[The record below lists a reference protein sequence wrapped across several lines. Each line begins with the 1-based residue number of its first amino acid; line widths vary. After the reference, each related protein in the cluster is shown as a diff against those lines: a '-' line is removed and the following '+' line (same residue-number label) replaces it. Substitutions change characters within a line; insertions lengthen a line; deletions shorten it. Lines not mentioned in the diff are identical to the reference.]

1 MVNKNFNQII
11 FLFKEAVYSIF
22 SVKVKVYST
31 KFQQTFQK
39 VLSLKFTT
47 FFIAIFFLYIKKT
60 WEWSCNFFHEEKGLY
75 LSLRW
80 SHQINLTDKMVF
92 FAKNAI
98 KIFLL
103 NEHIQSKLTNKYCKT
118 GVCKRVHSWKVDLS
132 RPQIYIR
139 GYSRSLF
146 CVTIACNHLPFFK
159 IFSSFVYFCT
169 NFQIY
174 FINISLPFFWKI
186 PPMPLLYRPCIS
198 VIGNSRK

>member
-1 MVNKNFNQII
+1 MKLQFFSWRKRFVYKLKMKSPNQPNWQNG
-11 FLFKEAVYSIF
+11 FL
-22 SVKVKVYST
+22 
-31 KFQQTFQK
+31 
-39 VLSLKFTT
+39 
-47 FFIAIFFLYIKKT
+47 
-60 WEWSCNFFHEEKGLY
+60 
-75 LSLRW
+75 
-80 SHQINLTDKMVF
+80 
-92 FAKNAI
+92 AKNAI

-198 VIGNSRK
+198 VIEIQENKDIYICLFQLHYLHKTNVTKTYTI

>member
-1 MVNKNFNQII
+1 MKLQFFSWRKRFVFKFKMKSPNQPNW
-11 FLFKEAVYSIF
+11 
-22 SVKVKVYST
+22 
-31 KFQQTFQK
+31 Q
-39 VLSLKFTT
+39 
-47 FFIAIFFLYIKKT
+47 
-60 WEWSCNFFHEEKGLY
+60 N
-75 LSLRW
+75 R
-80 SHQINLTDKMVF
+80 F

-103 NEHIQSKLTNKYCKT
+103 NEHIQSMLTNKYCKT